1 MGTRKL
7 GEFFIMKKLIGIFT
21 VLLVFCASSAFAL
34 TAEFPAYYNGSMA
47 NAFYGNNFNGTQLF
61 YTGFGVNATG
71 LPTAATKKSYGRM
84 VMFKA
89 ETGATY
95 YKKDVFH
102 VNASVNVPSS
112 LASLNGTV
120 IFSNGTVTYSGDLG
134 DASGGVRPVAGPY
147 LTFDVTAGNTAG
159 QKIGGLAMLGSVNS
173 TLNATTYFVPASG
186 NQLMVG
192 ITNATNN
199 MTSQAGNA
207 YKNASQMG
215 SGISMSM
222 LYQNGTFLNTSG
234 DLAIADGATWDY
246 YAYGY
251 AQNDPVVIFGQ
262 VKINSDYST
271 TSTTGNAQAR
281 YYILNSTGNVDE
293 SSWAYFNATTYKNA
307 AGGNLQ
313 IARKASKGS
322 TTASTFYLFQNATI
336 NADQN
341 MVTGYVTAANQQCFA
356 VMVKS
361 GSNLSNSYLQ
371 NKGFTAVYT
380 GSGKAGQEA
389 GNATAGLMQFR
400 VDNNMELTG
409 AAHNWF
415 VESLGA
421 HKLQNIDRDEANIDG
436 YTVDVTSTSQFKIAQ
451 TNATFYNSNGDKVG
465 FFYGKRAADDTF
477 AVGIYESL
485 LNKDQLTTS
494 VAYRTLAF
502 LIPTAATT
510 SVITNAGSAYQINA
524 SLADFTGAVGSLRTN
539 STGYTKAAL
548 RAEWTGIPSDFVP
561 LTDVKGY
568 QFTSQGKMGPGQEFY
583 YTASFQMTGVAGKVS
598 GLNLYKLMTDGAT
611 SHRLA
616 YSETPSTTTDGIWW
630 ISSADGNTNLGSN
643 SELSADQTYYV
654 NWVVKNN
661 GSYDTNNTENKGSTV
676 PVQISDPVILGLGGT
691 SSSSSSG
698 CVFNPAAGFG
708 LEWLLLMLA
717 PMVAI
722 VRSRF
727 K

>member
-1 MGTRKL
+1 
-7 GEFFIMKKLIGIFT
+7 MKKLIGIFT
-21 VLLVFCASSAFAL
+21 VLLVLCASSAFAL
-34 TAEFPAYYNGSMA
+34 TAEFPAYYNGSMG
-47 NAFYGNNFNGTQLF
+47 NAVYGNNFNGTQMF

-71 LPTAATKKSYGRM
+71 LRTAASAKSWGRM
-84 VMFKA
+84 VMFKS
-89 ETGATY
+89 ETSPTY
-95 YKKDVFH
+95 YKKDLFH
-102 VNASVNVPSS
+102 VNASWDVPSRK
-112 LASLNGTV
+112 AFFNGTV
-120 IFSNGTVTYSGDLG
+120 VFANGSTTFTGSLG
-134 DASGGVRPVAGPY
+134 NATIATNAKGPF
-147 LTFDVTAGNTAG
+147 LTFDVTAGATAG
-159 QKIGGLAMLGSVNS
+159 QKIGGLATLAPVNS
-173 TLNATTYFVPASG
+173 TLNATTYFVPVSG
-186 NQLMVG
+186 YQMMVG

-199 MTSQAGNA
+199 MTAHSATALQ
-207 YKNASQMG
+207 NASTTG
-215 SGISMSM
+215 SGLSMSM
-222 LYQNGTFLNTSG
+222 VYQNGTFLNTSG

-246 YAYGY
+246 YAYGV

-281 YYILNSTGNVDE
+281 YYILNSTDNVDE
-293 SSWAYFNATTYKNA
+293 STWAYFNATTYKNA

-313 IARKASKGS
+313 IARKAGKTAASK
-322 TTASTFYLFQNATI
+322 TASTFYLFQNATI

-341 MVTGYVTAANQQCFA
+341 MVSGFVTAANQKCFA
-356 VMVKS
+356 VMIKS
-361 GSNLSNSYLQ
+361 GSNLSNDYLR
-371 NKGFTAVYT
+371 NKGFTTVFT
-380 GSGKAGQEA
+380 GSGKANQEA

-409 AAHNWF
+409 ASHNWF
-415 VESLGA
+415 VKAPAAAGA
-421 HKLQNIDRDEANIDG
+421 NFQNIDSCKANIDG
-436 YTVDVTSTSQFKIAQ
+436 YTINVASTSQFKIAQ
-451 TNATFYNSNGDKVG
+451 TNATFYDTAGDKVG
-465 FFYGKRAADDTF
+465 YFYGKRSADDTF
-477 AVGIYESL
+477 AVGIFESHMTG
-485 LNKDQLTTS
+485 TTVANAQTRQS
-494 VAYRTLAF
+494 TVAYRTLAF
-502 LIPTAATT
+502 LIPTSATT

-524 SLADFTGAVGSLRTN
+524 SLADFTGAVGTLRTN

-568 QFTSQGKMGPGQEFY
+568 QLTSQGKMGPGQEFY
-583 YTASFQMTGVAGKVS
+583 YTASFQMTGVAGRVS